1 MSNVRYNAGT
11 MTIEVD
17 GLDDVSAVLGDLR
30 KKTPAVAKVAINATA
45 RQARKLMI
53 AEAKA
58 RYAVNSAGKR
68 HLSDLVQRKK
78 ASNSS
83 LSAELRIASYRND
96 LGYFQTRPN
105 RPFVGHDVAQAPEY
119 FTARVLKT
127 SPMKALTGK
136 GRLSKGFLVEF
147 KSGHVGMVQRIVGT
161 GRFHYTVR
169 SGAPSTSDKMQTMG
183 SPSAAAMHSTI
194 WPEVEPEV
202 ELFLAAKLTERA
214 EQVLACLL
222 YTSPSP
228 LIEMLRELFAGKKYN
243 GQEGRK
249 PLAIFKQDL
258 PIPEENDVDA
268 DTDVAHAPYIVVR
281 MTGGE
286 IADDKSPQTVEFSL
300 IICAYDTGIERA
312 GFQDVANIKEDI
324 VQRACTAPY
333 FGGAFT
339 ILKPIAWALQQ
350 DDTAPYYYGAVTMN
364 CTAPAMTQDTELEE
378 LL

>member
-105 RPFVGHDVAQAPEY
+105 RPFMGHDVAQAPEY

-127 SPMKALTGK
+127 STMKPLTGK

-147 KSGHVGMVQRIVGT
+147 KSGHVGMVQRIVG
-161 GRFHYTVR
+161 

-214 EQVLACLL
+214 EQVLA
-222 YTSPSP
+222 
-228 LIEMLRELFAGKKYN
+228 RAK
-243 GQEGRK
+243 RK
-249 PLAIFKQDL
+249 A
-258 PIPEENDVDA
+258 
-268 DTDVAHAPYIVVR
+268 
-281 MTGGE
+281 
-286 IADDKSPQTVEFSL
+286 
-300 IICAYDTGIERA
+300 
-312 GFQDVANIKEDI
+312 
-324 VQRACTAPY
+324 
-333 FGGAFT
+333 
-339 ILKPIAWALQQ
+339 
-350 DDTAPYYYGAVTMN
+350 
-364 CTAPAMTQDTELEE
+364 
-378 LL
+378 

>member
-105 RPFVGHDVAQAPEY
+105 RPFMGHDVAQAPEY

-127 SPMKALTGK
+127 SPMKPLTGK
-136 GRLSKGFLVEF
+136 AAGNGQSPT
-147 KSGHVGMVQRIVGT
+147 GHRW
-161 GRFHYTVR
+161 R
-169 SGAPSTSDKMQTMG
+169 SA
-183 SPSAAAMHSTI
+183 
-194 WPEVEPEV
+194 
-202 ELFLAAKLTERA
+202 
-214 EQVLACLL
+214 
-222 YTSPSP
+222 TSPP
-228 LIEMLRELFAGKKYN
+228 RGEALCALRV
-243 GQEGRK
+243 
-249 PLAIFKQDL
+249 KQQRTSGC
-258 PIPEENDVDA
+258 V
-268 DTDVAHAPYIVVR
+268 PYASFV
-281 MTGGE
+281 
-286 IADDKSPQTVEFSL
+286 PSL
-300 IICAYDTGIERA
+300 
-312 GFQDVANIKEDI
+312 
-324 VQRACTAPY
+324 QRRNRRNSK
-333 FGGAFT
+333 
-339 ILKPIAWALQQ
+339 IR
-350 DDTAPYYYGAVTMN
+350 
-364 CTAPAMTQDTELEE
+364 
-378 LL
+378 

>member
-1 MSNVRYNAGT
+1 MRNVRYNAGT

-58 RYAVNSAGKR
+58 RYAVNSASKR

-105 RPFVGHDVAQAPEY
+105 RPFVGHDVAQAPEH
-119 FTARVLKT
+119 FAARVLKT

-136 GRLSKGFLVEF
+136 DRLSKGFLVEF
-147 KSGHVGMVQRIVGT
+147 KSGHVGT

-169 SGAPSTSDKMQTMG
+169 SGAPSTSDEMQTMG

-214 EQVLACLL
+214 EQVLA
-222 YTSPSP
+222 
-228 LIEMLRELFAGKKYN
+228 RAKK
-243 GQEGRK
+243 K
-249 PLAIFKQDL
+249 A
-258 PIPEENDVDA
+258 
-268 DTDVAHAPYIVVR
+268 
-281 MTGGE
+281 
-286 IADDKSPQTVEFSL
+286 
-300 IICAYDTGIERA
+300 
-312 GFQDVANIKEDI
+312 
-324 VQRACTAPY
+324 
-333 FGGAFT
+333 
-339 ILKPIAWALQQ
+339 
-350 DDTAPYYYGAVTMN
+350 
-364 CTAPAMTQDTELEE
+364 
-378 LL
+378 

>member
-105 RPFVGHDVAQAPEY
+105 RPFMGHDVAQAPEY

-127 SPMKALTGK
+127 SPMKPLKQGLPGGVQERARGHGAAHRGHGALPLHRAQRRTEHQRQDADHGQPQCGGDALDHLAGSGAGGGAVPGGKADRAGRAGLSTGK
-136 GRLSKGFLVEF
+136 EKG
-147 KSGHVGMVQRIVGT
+147 
-161 GRFHYTVR
+161 VR
-169 SGAPSTSDKMQTMG
+169 
-183 SPSAAAMHSTI
+183 
-194 WPEVEPEV
+194 V
-202 ELFLAAKLTERA
+202 
-214 EQVLACLL
+214 
-222 YTSPSP
+222 
-228 LIEMLRELFAGKKYN
+228 
-243 GQEGRK
+243 
-249 PLAIFKQDL
+249 
-258 PIPEENDVDA
+258 
-268 DTDVAHAPYIVVR
+268 
-281 MTGGE
+281 
-286 IADDKSPQTVEFSL
+286 
-300 IICAYDTGIERA
+300 
-312 GFQDVANIKEDI
+312 
-324 VQRACTAPY
+324 
-333 FGGAFT
+333 
-339 ILKPIAWALQQ
+339 
-350 DDTAPYYYGAVTMN
+350 
-364 CTAPAMTQDTELEE
+364 
-378 LL
+378 

>member
-1 MSNVRYNAGT
+1 M
-11 MTIEVD
+11 
-17 GLDDVSAVLGDLR
+17 SAVLGDLR

-105 RPFVGHDVAQAPEY
+105 RPFMGHDVAQAPEY

-127 SPMKALTGK
+127 SPMKPLTGK
-136 GRLSKGFLVEF
+136 DQLSKGFLVEF

-161 GRFHYTVR
+161 GCFHYTVR

-214 EQVLACLL
+214 EQVLA
-222 YTSPSP
+222 
-228 LIEMLRELFAGKKYN
+228 RAK
-243 GQEGRK
+243 RK
-249 PLAIFKQDL
+249 A
-258 PIPEENDVDA
+258 
-268 DTDVAHAPYIVVR
+268 
-281 MTGGE
+281 
-286 IADDKSPQTVEFSL
+286 
-300 IICAYDTGIERA
+300 
-312 GFQDVANIKEDI
+312 
-324 VQRACTAPY
+324 
-333 FGGAFT
+333 
-339 ILKPIAWALQQ
+339 
-350 DDTAPYYYGAVTMN
+350 
-364 CTAPAMTQDTELEE
+364 
-378 LL
+378 

>member
-78 ASNSS
+78 ASNNS

-105 RPFVGHDVAQAPEY
+105 RPFMGRDVVNAPKV
-119 FTARVLKT
+119 FTARVLKS
-127 SPMKALTGK
+127 SPMKELTGDQK
-136 GRLSKGFLVEF
+136 GKYSKGFLVEF

-214 EQVLACLL
+214 EQVLA
-222 YTSPSP
+222 
-228 LIEMLRELFAGKKYN
+228 RAK
-243 GQEGRK
+243 RK
-249 PLAIFKQDL
+249 A
-258 PIPEENDVDA
+258 
-268 DTDVAHAPYIVVR
+268 
-281 MTGGE
+281 
-286 IADDKSPQTVEFSL
+286 
-300 IICAYDTGIERA
+300 
-312 GFQDVANIKEDI
+312 
-324 VQRACTAPY
+324 
-333 FGGAFT
+333 
-339 ILKPIAWALQQ
+339 
-350 DDTAPYYYGAVTMN
+350 
-364 CTAPAMTQDTELEE
+364 
-378 LL
+378 

>member
-105 RPFVGHDVAQAPEY
+105 RPFMGHDVAQAPEY

-127 SPMKALTGK
+127 SPMKPLTGK

-147 KSGHVGMVQRIVGT
+147 KS
-161 GRFHYTVR
+161 VR

-214 EQVLACLL
+214 EQVLA
-222 YTSPSP
+222 
-228 LIEMLRELFAGKKYN
+228 RAK
-243 GQEGRK
+243 RK
-249 PLAIFKQDL
+249 A
-258 PIPEENDVDA
+258 
-268 DTDVAHAPYIVVR
+268 
-281 MTGGE
+281 
-286 IADDKSPQTVEFSL
+286 
-300 IICAYDTGIERA
+300 
-312 GFQDVANIKEDI
+312 
-324 VQRACTAPY
+324 
-333 FGGAFT
+333 
-339 ILKPIAWALQQ
+339 
-350 DDTAPYYYGAVTMN
+350 
-364 CTAPAMTQDTELEE
+364 
-378 LL
+378 

>member
-30 KKTPAVAKVAINATA
+30 KKVAINATA

-105 RPFVGHDVAQAPEY
+105 RPFMGHDVAQAPEY

-127 SPMKALTGK
+127 SPMKPLTGK

-214 EQVLACLL
+214 EQVLA
-222 YTSPSP
+222 
-228 LIEMLRELFAGKKYN
+228 RAK
-243 GQEGRK
+243 RK
-249 PLAIFKQDL
+249 A
-258 PIPEENDVDA
+258 
-268 DTDVAHAPYIVVR
+268 
-281 MTGGE
+281 
-286 IADDKSPQTVEFSL
+286 
-300 IICAYDTGIERA
+300 
-312 GFQDVANIKEDI
+312 
-324 VQRACTAPY
+324 
-333 FGGAFT
+333 
-339 ILKPIAWALQQ
+339 
-350 DDTAPYYYGAVTMN
+350 
-364 CTAPAMTQDTELEE
+364 
-378 LL
+378 

>member
-105 RPFVGHDVAQAPEY
+105 RPFMGHDVAQAPEY

-127 SPMKALTGK
+127 SPMKPLTGK

-147 KSGHVGMVQRIVGT
+147 KSGHVGIPLHRAQRRTEHQRQDADHGQPQC
-161 GRFHYTVR
+161 GGDALDHLAG
-169 SGAPSTSDKMQTMG
+169 SGAGGGAVPG
-183 SPSAAAMHSTI
+183 
-194 WPEVEPEV
+194 
-202 ELFLAAKLTERA
+202 
-214 EQVLACLL
+214 
-222 YTSPSP
+222 
-228 LIEMLRELFAGKKYN
+228 GK
-243 GQEGRK
+243 
-249 PLAIFKQDL
+249 
-258 PIPEENDVDA
+258 A
-268 DTDVAHAPYIVVR
+268 D
-281 MTGGE
+281 
-286 IADDKSPQTVEFSL
+286 
-300 IICAYDTGIERA
+300 RA
-312 GFQDVANIKEDI
+312 GRAGLSTGKEKG
-324 VQRACTAPY
+324 VR
-333 FGGAFT
+333 
-339 ILKPIAWALQQ
+339 
-350 DDTAPYYYGAVTMN
+350 V
-364 CTAPAMTQDTELEE
+364 
-378 LL
+378 

>member
-1 MSNVRYNAGT
+1 

-136 GRLSKGFLVEF
+136 DRLSKDRLSKDRLSKGFLVEF

-214 EQVLACLL
+214 EQVLA
-222 YTSPSP
+222 
-228 LIEMLRELFAGKKYN
+228 RAK
-243 GQEGRK
+243 RK
-249 PLAIFKQDL
+249 A
-258 PIPEENDVDA
+258 
-268 DTDVAHAPYIVVR
+268 
-281 MTGGE
+281 
-286 IADDKSPQTVEFSL
+286 
-300 IICAYDTGIERA
+300 
-312 GFQDVANIKEDI
+312 
-324 VQRACTAPY
+324 
-333 FGGAFT
+333 
-339 ILKPIAWALQQ
+339 
-350 DDTAPYYYGAVTMN
+350 
-364 CTAPAMTQDTELEE
+364 
-378 LL
+378 